1 MTAESSAATLW
12 TVERANRALPLVRR
26 IVADLVRSYAEW
38 AEFVER
44 FELASTRSS
53 AHRQDP
59 EAEQLQHEVQRAAAE
74 IDGFVQEL
82 SELGVEC
89 KSMETGL
96 VDFPAER
103 EGRVVY
109 LCWRHGESR
118 VEHWHEVEGGFAGRQ
133 PLPW

>member
-1 MTAESSAATLW
+1 MPVEPTGATLW

-26 IVADLVRSYAEW
+26 IVADLVQCYADW
-38 AEFVER
+38 AECVER
-44 FELASTRSS
+44 FELASTRSA

-59 EAEQLQHEVQRAAAE
+59 EAEQLQREVQRMAAE
-74 IDGFVQEL
+74 IDGFVREL

-109 LCWRHGESR
+109 LCWRHGEER

-133 PLPW
+133 ALP